1 MSNNFGF
8 GPGNP
13 SDPND
18 PENNPNFKEL
28 FEQLSNFG
36 LNPQT
41 LFAAANSAGSVGP
54 LISPDVLRD
63 VARKFVSSQGDLP
76 VGSQDIADSQVAL
89 DIANTWL
96 DEATNFPA
104 LSRSNLPAYSR
115 RDWLDST
122 VSNWAK
128 MIEPLADGMASALT
142 NVLKETSINE
152 ADAVPELAAIAPIM
166 RAFMG
171 SLIASQLGTSVGQ
184 LAVSITGSN
193 DIAIPLFG
201 VNDARLIPQNIS
213 KWAEGLEIPIDEVRI
228 FLAVREAAAS
238 RLFSHAPWLSQYIQ
252 DAITAYG
259 AGIKIDIDS
268 IQEQA
273 ERALETGELDINNP
287 ESISVAISAGL
298 FKPEQSASQDAVRPE
313 GDALA
318 RYGNNMLPV
327 DFYQAPAEPTR
338 VFVYPYARTLESLNQ
353 ISYGKPDPHFGHKL
367 RYVNPATGAS
377 PMPTIGAFT
386 QRLPAGFETRP
397 YRSTDGTVYVC
408 LEGEVTV
415 SVGNKEW
422 HLQPDD
428 IFVVPSW
435 QPLKFLA
442 QRDTTLFSFS
452 DRPIQQSLGLWREA
466 RL

>member
-13 SDPND
+13 DNSDDPNNPND
-18 PENNPNFKEL
+18 PNNPANNPVFNE
-28 FEQLSNFG
+28 FFAQLSNFG

-54 LISPDVLRD
+54 LISPEVLRD
-63 VARKFVSSQGDLP
+63 VARKFVSGQGDLP
-76 VGSQDIADSQVAL
+76 IGSQDITDSQVAL

-104 LSRSNLPAYSR
+104 LSRSNLPAWSR

-128 MIEPLADGMASALT
+128 MIEPLADGMANALT

-152 ADAVPELAAIAPIM
+152 ADAAPELAAITPIM

-201 VNDARLIPQNIS
+201 ESEARLIPQNIT

-228 FLAVREAAAS
+228 FLAVREAASS
-238 RLFSHAPWLSQYIQ
+238 RLFSNSPWLSEYIQ

-298 FKPEQSASQDAVRPE
+298 FKPEQSPSQDA
-313 GDALA
+313 ALA
-318 RYGNNMLPV
+318 KLEMILALIEGWIDYVSTKAIGDRLPS
-327 DFYQAPAEPTR
+327 FPALSETLRRGRVTKSPTQQL
-338 VFVYPYARTLESLNQ
+338 FATLLGLEVSPRKMRECSLFWFDVENQ
-353 ISYGKPDPHFGHKL
+353 IGLAERDKRWEDPAFLPRAEDLSDVKKFLG
-367 RYVNPATGAS
+367 S
-377 PMPTIGAFT
+377 TI
-386 QRLPAGFETRP
+386 
-397 YRSTDGTVYVC
+397 V
-408 LEGEVTV
+408 
-415 SVGNKEW
+415 
-422 HLQPDD
+422 PDD
-428 IFVVPSW
+428 LS
-435 QPLKFLA
+435 
-442 QRDTTLFSFS
+442 
-452 DRPIQQSLGLWREA
+452 GLQ
-466 RL
+466 

>member
-13 SDPND
+13 DNSDDPND
-18 PENNPNFKEL
+18 PNNPANNPDFNE
-28 FEQLSNFG
+28 FFAQLSNFG

-54 LISPDVLRD
+54 LISPEVLRD
-63 VARKFVSSQGDLP
+63 VARKFVSGQGDLP
-76 VGSQDIADSQVAL
+76 IGSQDITDSQVAL

-104 LSRSNLPAYSR
+104 LSRSNLPAWSR

-128 MIEPLADGMASALT
+128 MIEPLADGMANALT

-152 ADAVPELAAIAPIM
+152 ADAAPELAAIAPIM

-201 VNDARLIPQNIS
+201 ESEARLIPQNIT

-228 FLAVREAAAS
+228 FLAVREAASS
-238 RLFSHAPWLSQYIQ
+238 RLFSHSPWLSEYIQ

-298 FKPEQSASQDAVRPE
+298 FKPEQSPSQDA
-313 GDALA
+313 ALA
-318 RYGNNMLPV
+318 KLEMILALIEGWIDYVSTKAIGDRLPS
-327 DFYQAPAEPTR
+327 FPALSETLRRGRVTKSPTQQL
-338 VFVYPYARTLESLNQ
+338 FATLLGLEVSPRKMRECSLFWFDVENQ
-353 ISYGKPDPHFGHKL
+353 IGLAERDKRWEDPAFLPRAEDLSDVKKFLG
-367 RYVNPATGAS
+367 S
-377 PMPTIGAFT
+377 TI
-386 QRLPAGFETRP
+386 
-397 YRSTDGTVYVC
+397 V
-408 LEGEVTV
+408 
-415 SVGNKEW
+415 
-422 HLQPDD
+422 PDD
-428 IFVVPSW
+428 LS
-435 QPLKFLA
+435 
-442 QRDTTLFSFS
+442 
-452 DRPIQQSLGLWREA
+452 GLQ
-466 RL
+466 

>member
-1 MSNNFGF
+1 VSNNFGF

-13 SDPND
+13 DNSDDPNNPND
-18 PENNPNFKEL
+18 PNNPANNPVFNE
-28 FEQLSNFG
+28 FFAQLSNFG

-54 LISPDVLRD
+54 LISPEVLRD
-63 VARKFVSSQGDLP
+63 VARKFVSGQGDLP
-76 VGSQDIADSQVAL
+76 IGSQDITDSQVAL

-104 LSRSNLPAYSR
+104 LSRSNLPAWSR

-128 MIEPLADGMASALT
+128 MIEPLADGMANALT

-152 ADAVPELAAIAPIM
+152 ADAAPELAAITPIM

-201 VNDARLIPQNIS
+201 ESEARLIPQNIT

-228 FLAVREAAAS
+228 FLAVREAASS
-238 RLFSHAPWLSQYIQ
+238 RLFSNSPWLSEYIQ

-298 FKPEQSASQDAVRPE
+298 FKPEQSPSQDA
-313 GDALA
+313 ALA
-318 RYGNNMLPV
+318 KLEMILALIEGWIDYVSTKAIGDRLPS
-327 DFYQAPAEPTR
+327 FPALSETLRRGRVTKSPTQQL
-338 VFVYPYARTLESLNQ
+338 FATLLGLEVSPRKMRECSLFWFDVENQ
-353 ISYGKPDPHFGHKL
+353 IGLAERDKRWEDPAFLPRAEDLSDVKKFLG
-367 RYVNPATGAS
+367 S
-377 PMPTIGAFT
+377 TI
-386 QRLPAGFETRP
+386 
-397 YRSTDGTVYVC
+397 V
-408 LEGEVTV
+408 
-415 SVGNKEW
+415 
-422 HLQPDD
+422 PDD
-428 IFVVPSW
+428 LS
-435 QPLKFLA
+435 
-442 QRDTTLFSFS
+442 
-452 DRPIQQSLGLWREA
+452 GLQ
-466 RL
+466 

>member
-1 MSNNFGF
+1 VSNNFGF

-13 SDPND
+13 DNSDDPND
-18 PENNPNFKEL
+18 PNNPANNPANNPDFNE
-28 FEQLSNFG
+28 FFAQLSNFG

-54 LISPDVLRD
+54 LISPEVLRD
-63 VARKFVSSQGDLP
+63 VARKFVSGQGDLP
-76 VGSQDIADSQVAL
+76 IGSQDITDSQVAL

-104 LSRSNLPAYSR
+104 LSRSNLPAWSR

-128 MIEPLADGMASALT
+128 MIEPLADGMANALT

-152 ADAVPELAAIAPIM
+152 ADAAPELAAIAPIM

-201 VNDARLIPQNIS
+201 ESEARLIPQNIT

-228 FLAVREAAAS
+228 FLAVREAASS
-238 RLFSHAPWLSQYIQ
+238 RLFSHSPWLSEYIQ

-298 FKPEQSASQDAVRPE
+298 FKPEQSPSQDA
-313 GDALA
+313 ALA
-318 RYGNNMLPV
+318 KLEMILALIEGWIDYVSTKAIGDRLPS
-327 DFYQAPAEPTR
+327 FPALSETLRRGRVTKSPTQQL
-338 VFVYPYARTLESLNQ
+338 FATLLGLEVSPRKMRECSLFWFDVENQ
-353 ISYGKPDPHFGHKL
+353 IGLAERDKRWEDPAFLPRAEDLSDVKKFLG
-367 RYVNPATGAS
+367 S
-377 PMPTIGAFT
+377 TI
-386 QRLPAGFETRP
+386 
-397 YRSTDGTVYVC
+397 V
-408 LEGEVTV
+408 
-415 SVGNKEW
+415 
-422 HLQPDD
+422 PDD
-428 IFVVPSW
+428 LS
-435 QPLKFLA
+435 
-442 QRDTTLFSFS
+442 
-452 DRPIQQSLGLWREA
+452 GLQ
-466 RL
+466 